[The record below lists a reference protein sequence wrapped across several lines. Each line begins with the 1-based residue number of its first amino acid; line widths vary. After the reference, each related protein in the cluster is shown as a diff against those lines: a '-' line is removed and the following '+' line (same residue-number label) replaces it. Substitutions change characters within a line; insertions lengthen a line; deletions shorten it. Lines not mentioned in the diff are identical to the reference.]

1 MARRQNEGVGK
12 ESEGDN
18 RQRRDQAEQA
28 RKDGKNPSDEAA
40 TLGSSKQRSKVD
52 SEASHEER
60 LETKNEGKQ
69 DSLTRSKNEPRPGS
83 GDGRN
88 EDG

>member
-1 MARRQNEGVGK
+1 MTRRQNEGVGK

-18 RQRRDQAEQA
+18 RQRRDKADQA
-28 RKDGKNPSDEAA
+28 RKDGRNPSDEAA
-40 TLGSSKQRSKVD
+40 TLGSSKQRNKVD
-52 SEASHEER
+52 SEADHEER

-83 GDGRN
+83 GT
-88 EDG
+88 